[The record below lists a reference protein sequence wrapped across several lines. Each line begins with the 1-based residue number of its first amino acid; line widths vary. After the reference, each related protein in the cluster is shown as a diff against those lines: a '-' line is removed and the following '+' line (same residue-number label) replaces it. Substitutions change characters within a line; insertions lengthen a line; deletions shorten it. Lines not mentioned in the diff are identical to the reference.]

1 MGALAVQKDT
11 EMFLGGLSRPDTVQ
25 EQLLLERI
33 VRPNA
38 ESAYGKRYT
47 FAKIASVRDY
57 QNAAPIIDFSAIQP
71 DIDRIADNEQ
81 GLLTTEPVRRFFA
94 TSGST
99 SAAKLIPV
107 TSTFIGDKSRAFG
120 IYWGLLFDAHPE
132 AESGRVVGN
141 FSDSGGGS
149 KLPSGIPVSSE
160 GAYWAMVSAATQKR
174 GKSPLPKFVGQI
186 ADADARYYTVAR
198 ILLEEDVTL
207 IMALNPSTI
216 LLLFRKMNAHAESLI
231 ADVKAGGLNRA
242 IDVGPEVR
250 AHVEEK
256 YRGNSARALQ
266 LRALLASSS
275 FLSAQEV
282 WPRLKLVVS
291 WRSPM
296 QQPYLK
302 LLEPHLGKVPQRD
315 YLLMA
320 SEAVMAIPA
329 ADRESGGI
337 LATPFT
343 FFEFIREEELEYS
356 RPEILLAHQLELGKN
371 YVAIISTTAG
381 LYRYNIGDV
390 VRVSGFRE
398 RTPII
403 EFLHR
408 AGSTCSLTG
417 EKLTEDQVTA
427 AVEDVARSLGVDLE
441 GFTLLPAREGF
452 PRYVML
458 LEPSGAAEPG
468 RFSGAPLLLDRAL
481 AAHNIEYGAKRSSE
495 RLDAPEIWI
504 VPAGS
509 YEAARR
515 KRVAAGAN
523 EAQIKP
529 TALTRNSKYS
539 DDFRVL
545 ERFHARS

>member
-11 EMFLGGLSRPDTVQ
+11 EMFLGGLSRPETVQ
-25 EQLLLERI
+25 EELLFSRI
-33 VRPNA
+33 LRPNA
-38 ESAYGKRYT
+38 ESAYGRRYT
-47 FAKIASVRDY
+47 FAKLTSVRDY
-57 QNAAPIIDFSAIQP
+57 QNAAPIIDFSALRA
-71 DIDRIADNEQ
+71 DIDRLANNEQ
-81 GLLTTEPVRRFFA
+81 GVLTREPVRRFFA

-107 TSTFIGDKSRAFG
+107 TSSFIGDKSRAFG

-132 AESGRVVGN
+132 AERGRVVGN
-141 FSDSGGGS
+141 FSDSGGGT

-160 GAYWAMVSAATQKR
+160 GAYWAMVGAATQKR
-174 GKSPLPKFVGQI
+174 GRSPLPKFIGQI
-186 ADADARYYTVAR
+186 ADADARAYTAAR

-207 IMALNPSTI
+207 LMALNPST
-216 LLLFRKMNAHAESLI
+216 LVLLFRKMNAHAASLI
-231 ADVKAGGLNRA
+231 ADVEAGGLSRA
-242 IDVGPEVR
+242 IDAGEEAR
-250 AHVEEK
+250 AYVADK
-256 YRGNSARALQ
+256 YRGNSSRAAE
-266 LRALLASSS
+266 LRALGPTL
-275 FLSAQEV
+275 FAQEV

-329 ADRESGGI
+329 VDHQSGGV

-343 FFEFIREEELEYS
+343 FFEFVREEELDEPS
-356 RPEILLAHQLELGKN
+356 PQIFLAHELEVGKN
-371 YVAIISTTAG
+371 YAVILSTTAG

-427 AVEDVARSLGVDLE
+427 AVGEVARSLGVDLE
-441 GFTLLPAREGF
+441 GFTLLPARDGF

-458 LEPSGAAEPG
+458 AEPG
-468 RFSGAPLLLDRAL
+468 DGVDARTFSGAPFMLDRAL
-481 AAHNIEYGAKRSSE
+481 AAQNIEYGAKRSSE
-495 RLDAPEIWI
+495 RLDPPEIWI
-504 VPAGS
+504 VRAGS

-523 EAQIKP
+523 DAQIKP
-529 TALTRNSKYS
+529 TALTRNPQFS
-539 DDFRVL
+539 DDFQVL
-545 ERFHARS
+545 ERFHARP